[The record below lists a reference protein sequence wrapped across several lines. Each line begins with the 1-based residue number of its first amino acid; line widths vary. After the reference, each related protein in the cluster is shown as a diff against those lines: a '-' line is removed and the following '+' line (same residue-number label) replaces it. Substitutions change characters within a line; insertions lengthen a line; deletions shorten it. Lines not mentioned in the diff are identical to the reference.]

1 MPDGQSDYTFN
12 SWQWQNDKKQWVD
25 FAPEHSEQLNSALSQ
40 NKDGEV
46 VKHHWVNK
54 KGKPCT
60 TNYTVSFKTY
70 RQTNMDSWTERPV
83 RCNQVKA
90 MGPTQVQGACDG
102 WGYDEANDWVDDDGR
117 GWHGAK
123 DGEDEANNRDEDK
136 EKTSKDAN
144 DRDAANDRDEDK
156 EKTSTDA
163 KDAADAAN
171 EASQNQLQKASKDIM
186 KLLQP
191 GSHAMASNQD
201 IEKDSNEVDP
211 SNEGVA
217 AKGGFESLD

>member
-1 MPDGQSDYTFN
+1 MSDNMSDTKSYTGN
-12 SWQWQNDKKQWVD
+12 TWQWYNDKLKTWVD

-40 NKDGEV
+40 GKDGAV

-54 KGKPCT
+54 KGRPCT
-60 TNYTVSFKTY
+60 TNYSVSFKTY
-70 RQTNMDSWTERPV
+70 TQTNQDSWTERPV

-102 WGYDEANDWVDDDGR
+102 WGYDEANDDEANDNGWVDDDGR
-117 GWHGAK
+117 EWNAACAGSSQWQ
-123 DGEDEANNRDEDK
+123 DVNN
-136 EKTSKDAN
+136 
-144 DRDAANDRDEDK
+144 RDEDK

>member
-1 MPDGQSDYTFN
+1 
-12 SWQWQNDKKQWVD
+12 
-25 FAPEHSEQLNSALSQ
+25 
-40 NKDGEV
+40 
-46 VKHHWVNK
+46 
-54 KGKPCT
+54 
-60 TNYTVSFKTY
+60 
-70 RQTNMDSWTERPV
+70 
-83 RCNQVKA
+83 

-117 GWHGAK
+117 EWNAACAGSSQWQ
-123 DGEDEANNRDEDK
+123 DVNN
-136 EKTSKDAN
+136 
-144 DRDAANDRDEDK
+144 RDEDK

-171 EASQNQLQKASKDIM
+171 EASQKASEDIM
-186 KLLQP
+186 KLLH
-191 GSHAMASNQD
+191 GSHVMASNQD